1 MGDAYGALGKRG
13 DAMFVLDELIQRAAP
28 ALRALMARAG
38 WVPQHTLTGR
48 RPSYSE
54 PRASALREVASLAW
68 PIAVAMLGETVMG
81 LVDTRLVGA
90 LGSAAIGGV
99 GVATVLMYLCYSVV
113 FGLMRGVKVRSA
125 WAHGEGRGPDALR
138 YAEAGALVGAAAGV
152 AVCLGCRDATWAL
165 EALGVDRSLVAPA
178 RDFLAARTLGAPATC
193 ALAALQQWRQGV
205 GDTRTAMRVGVAG
218 NVLNASLAYA
228 LIHGSLGLPR
238 LGVTGAGVATA
249 VTEALQCAALV
260 ALYVG
265 ERRAQAVRA
274 TLRLRDAL
282 REVCRIGVPTGL
294 QFGAEVLAFT
304 AFTAVLGG
312 LGADEIAAHQVSL
325 ATIRA
330 SFLPGVAVS
339 EAASVL
345 VGRALG
351 EGRLRHADRVVV
363 AALTLAGAFMAACGV
378 VFAVAGGALARVFT
392 DDPAVVAIVRQLLLV
407 AAVFQALD
415 AVNIVLRGAL
425 RGAGD
430 VRVVGVLGVAIVWL
444 CIPGAAWLFCRQMG
458 LGAVGGWYGFVA
470 ETALASLVFGWRWR
484 YGAWR
489 ATFERATA
497 CEGAASRAKFAVR
510 AA

>member
-1 MGDAYGALGKRG
+1 
-13 DAMFVLDELIQRAAP
+13 MFILDKLILWAAP
-28 ALRALMARAG
+28 ALRALAARAG
-38 WVPQHTLTGR
+38 WVRQHTLSGR
-48 RPSYSE
+48 RPHSVA

-90 LGSAAIGGV
+90 LGPAAIGGV
-99 GVATVLMYLCYSVV
+99 GVATVLMYLGYSVV

-125 WAHGEGRGPDALR
+125 WSHGEGRGGDAMR
-138 YAEAGALVGAAAGV
+138 YAEAGALVGLGLGAL
-152 AVCLGCRDATWAL
+152 VCLACRDAGWAL
-165 EALGVDRSLVAPA
+165 RALDVDRSLVAPA
-178 RDFLAARTLGAPATC
+178 RDFLAARTLGAPAAC
-193 ALAALQQWRQGV
+193 ALAALQQWRQGT
-205 GDTRTAMRVGVAG
+205 GDTRTSMRVGVAG
-218 NVLNASLAYA
+218 NVVNAALAYA
-228 LIHGSLGLPR
+228 LIHGRFGAPR
-238 LGVTGAGVATA
+238 LGVAGAGYATA
-249 VTEALQCAALV
+249 ATEALQLLALV
-260 ALYVG
+260 AVYLG
-265 ERRAQAVRA
+265 ARRERR
-274 TLRLRDAL
+274 TLPALGRLAAL
-282 REVCRIGVPTGL
+282 REVCRLGVPTGL

-351 EGRLRHADRVVV
+351 EGNLRRADRVVS
-363 AALTLAGAFMAACGV
+363 AALKLAVTFMAGCGV
-378 VFAVAGGALARVFT
+378 VFALGGGAIAGAFT
-392 DDPAVVAIVRQLLLV
+392 DDPAVVAIARELLLV

-430 VRVVGVLGVAIVWL
+430 VRVVGLLGVAIVWVS
-444 CIPGAAWLFCRQMG
+444 IPGAAWLFCRRMG

-484 YGAWR
+484 HGAWR
-489 ATFERATA
+489 APFQRGAPCDAAPGRAKVA
-497 CEGAASRAKFAVR
+497 AGAA
-510 AA
+510 

>member
-1 MGDAYGALGKRG
+1 
-13 DAMFVLDELIQRAAP
+13 MFVLDKLIHVAAP
-28 ALRALMARAG
+28 ALRALMARVG
-38 WVPQHTLTGR
+38 WVRQHTLTGR
-48 RPSYSE
+48 RPSPTG
-54 PRASALREVASLAW
+54 PRTSALREVASLAW

-90 LGSAAIGGV
+90 LGPAAIGGV

-125 WAHGEGRGPDALR
+125 WAHGEGRAHDALR
-138 YAEAGALVGAAAGV
+138 YAEAGALVGVAAGV
-152 AVCLGCRDATWAL
+152 AVCLVCRDATWAL

-205 GDTRTAMRVGVAG
+205 GDTRTSMRVGVAG
-218 NVLNASLAYA
+218 NVVNAALAFA
-228 LIHGSLGLPR
+228 LIHGRFGMPR
-238 LGVTGAGVATA
+238 LGVRGAGVATA
-249 VTEALQCAALV
+249 VTEALQCAVLV
-260 ALYVG
+260 AVYLG
-265 ERRAQAVRA
+265 ARRARVVASA
-274 TLRLRDAL
+274 LRLRAAL
-282 REVCRIGVPTGL
+282 REVCALGVPTGI

-312 LGADEIAAHQVSL
+312 LGPDEIAAHQVSL
-325 ATIRA
+325 ATVRA
-330 SFLPGVAVS
+330 SFLPGIAVS

-351 EGRLRHADRVVV
+351 QGRIRHADRVVA

-378 VFAVAGGALARVFT
+378 VFALAGGPIARVFT
-392 DDPAVVAIVRQLLLV
+392 DDAGVVAIVRQLLLV
-407 AAVFQALD
+407 AAVFQAFD

-430 VRVVGVLGVAIVWL
+430 VRVVGLLGVAIVWA
-444 CIPGAAWLFCRQMG
+444 CIPGAAWLFCRQLG

-470 ETALASLVFGWRWR
+470 ETVVASIVFGWRWR
-484 YGAWR
+484 HGAWR
-489 ATFERATA
+489 APYERGAS
-497 CEGAASRAKFAVR
+497 CDHAASRAKFAVG